1 MMDRG
6 TLGRRSAL
14 LTAAL
19 VLGIGIAA
27 GPQTVTLDEGTFRV
41 SIGGREVGTETFRI
55 QKNGTGS
62 GAVIIDRGRVALDAK
77 ETTTQAQLVGETLR
91 PTGYDVEVKGADEHR
106 IRGQVVG
113 NRFSARI
120 VSQAGENMREY
131 VVSDEAVLVDQGI
144 AHHYYFVVQRLGGE
158 SSRLP
163 LLIPQENR
171 QVMAQVS
178 VEGTET
184 IQVGG
189 ESLSARRILVR
200 PAGGAERTVWADA
213 QGRIL
218 RVRVPSSQYVAER
231 MAPPK

>member
-1 MMDRG
+1 MDRA
-6 TLGRRSAL
+6 TLGRRLAL

-19 VLGIGIAA
+19 VLGIGTAA

-41 SIGGREVGTETFRI
+41 SIGGREAGTETFRI

-144 AHHYYFVVQRLGGE
+144 AHHYYFVVQRLGGGE
-158 SSRLP
+158 SARLP

-178 VEGTET
+178 VDGTET